1 MFDRKKARKNALN
14 NLKKHYLMMVLACLF
29 AAYLGVANAG
39 SLSFIRS
46 QRPDIITDAA
56 TMLTDKDFSIEK
68 MAVEVQRFF
77 AKETSSSL
85 IPGKIGIIELGTR
98 NGVLS
103 SIVNRIV
110 DGRGITIAY
119 ETVTSIVQSKK
130 LGLGI
135 CIAVIGVLMIL
146 ADIYIKNA
154 YKLAYRRIYLES
166 YKYEKIRFTTFI
178 VFLRS
183 KSYRKAA
190 VNLFRLSV
198 AQLLWDFTI
207 IGGIMRS
214 FPYRMVP
221 YILAENPD
229 MEYHDAVDLAI
240 RMMYGHKMEC
250 FVLDLSFI
258 PVQLLSFVT
267 LGLSDIFFTNPFIE
281 AVYLEYFVYLR
292 GLAKKSKISYV
303 EQLNDVYLYEKA
315 DIREIET
322 AYADVID
329 ALVDDIDVRDLK
341 NDGLRGFVEENLG
354 IIYKY
359 DDREDLY
366 NIAVEQE
373 GKIDECKAI
382 LDLKQYPDRLSPIMM
397 KQKGDRVERVHY
409 LRHYSIWSIVT
420 MFFIF
425 CGVGWLWEVSLELVK
440 SATFVNRGVLHGPW
454 LPIYGTGVVL
464 ILTLL
469 FRFRKK
475 PFVEAIA
482 TVTACGILEY
492 TTAFVLETTKGVK
505 WWDYT
510 GYFLNVDGRICA
522 EGLMVFML
530 GGLAVVY
537 ALGPIIDNRIRK
549 FDRKKLAVICSIL
562 LMIFA
567 CDALYSIKHPNTGKG
582 ITDYDTPIAENTVN
596 KAN

>member
-1 MFDRKKARKNALN
+1 MFDRKIARKNALN
-14 NLKKHYLMMVLACLF
+14 NLKKHYLMLVLACLF

-46 QRPDIITDAA
+46 QRPDIISDAA
-56 TMLTDKDFSIEK
+56 AMLTDKDFSIEK
-68 MAVEVQRFF
+68 MAVEVQHFF

-135 CIAVIGVLMIL
+135 CIAAIGVLMIL

-166 YKYEKIRFTTFI
+166 YKYEKIRFTTLI

-258 PVQLLSFVT
+258 PIQLLAFVT
-267 LGLSDIFFTNPFIE
+267 FGLSDIFFTNPFIE

-292 GLAKKSKISYV
+292 DLAKKSKISYV

-315 DIREIET
+315 DIKEIET

-341 NDGLRGFVEENLG
+341 NDGFRGFVEENLG

-397 KQKGDRVERVHY
+397 KEKGDRVERVHY

-537 ALGPIIDNRIRK
+537 ALGPIIDNKIRK
-549 FDRKKLAVICSIL
+549 FDRKKLAIICSIL

-582 ITDYDTPIAENTVN
+582 ITDYETPIVENTVN
-596 KAN
+596 KGN

>member
-1 MFDRKKARKNALN
+1 MFDRKIARKNALN
-14 NLKKHYLMMVLACLF
+14 NLKKHYLMLVLACLF

-46 QRPDIITDAA
+46 QRPDIISDAA
-56 TMLTDKDFSIEK
+56 AMLTDKDFSIEK
-68 MAVEVQRFF
+68 MAVEVQHFF

-135 CIAVIGVLMIL
+135 CIAIIGILMIL

-190 VNLFRLSV
+190 INLFRLSV

-258 PVQLLSFVT
+258 PIQLLAFVT
-267 LGLSDIFFTNPFIE
+267 FGLSDIFFTNPFIE

-292 GLAKKSKISYV
+292 DLAKKSKISYV

-315 DIREIET
+315 DIKEIET

-341 NDGLRGFVEENLG
+341 NDGFRGFVEENLG

-397 KQKGDRVERVHY
+397 KEKGDRVERVHY

-537 ALGPIIDNRIRK
+537 ALGPIIDNKIRK

-582 ITDYDTPIAENTVN
+582 ITDYETPIVENTVN
-596 KAN
+596 KGN

>member
-1 MFDRKKARKNALN
+1 MFDRKNARKNAFI
-14 NLKKHYLMMVLACLF
+14 NLKKHYLMLVLACMF

-39 SLSFIRS
+39 SLSYLTGKK
-46 QRPDIITDAA
+46 PDLIADAA
-56 TMLTDKDFSIEK
+56 AIVTDKDFSIETL
-68 MAVEVQRFF
+68 AVEVQHFF
-77 AKETSSSL
+77 AKETSSEFM
-85 IPGKIGIIELGTR
+85 PDKIGVIELGTR
-98 NGVLS
+98 NGVFS
-103 SIVNRIV
+103 SIVNRIA

-119 ETVTSIVQSKK
+119 ETVTSVVQSKK

-135 CIAVIGVLMIL
+135 CVAVIGLLVLL
-146 ADIYIKNA
+146 ADIFIKNA
-154 YKLAYRRIYLES
+154 YKVAYRRIYLES

-178 VFLRS
+178 VTLRS

-198 AQLLWDFTI
+198 AQLLWDLTI

-229 MEYHDAVDLAI
+229 MKYHDAVDLAL
-240 RMMYGHKMEC
+240 RMMQGHKMEC
-250 FVLDLSFI
+250 FKLDLSFI
-258 PVQLLSFVT
+258 PIQLPAMVT
-267 LGLSDIFFTNPFIE
+267 FGLTDILFTNPYIE
-281 AVYLEYFVYLR
+281 AMYLEYYVYLR
-292 GLAKKSKISYV
+292 KLAKDNKISYAD
-303 EQLNDVYLYEKA
+303 ELNDIYLYEKA
-315 DIREIET
+315 DIAEIEE
-322 AYADVID
+322 AYADVIE

-341 NDGLRGFVEENLG
+341 NDGIRGFVEDNLG

-359 DDREDLY
+359 DKKEDIY
-366 NIAVEQE
+366 NIAIEQE
-373 GKIDECKAI
+373 GKIEEYKAI

-397 KQKGDRVERVHY
+397 KEKGDRVERVHY
-409 LRHYSIWSIVT
+409 LRHYSFWSIVA

-440 SATFVNRGVLHGPW
+440 TATFVNRGVLHGPW

-469 FRFRKK
+469 YRFRRK
-475 PFVEAIA
+475 PFAEAIA
-482 TVTACGILEY
+482 TVLACGVLEY

-510 GYFLNVDGRICA
+510 GYFLNIDGRVCA
-522 EGLMVFML
+522 EGLLVFML

-537 ALGPIIDNRIRK
+537 ALGPMLDDKIRK
-549 FDRKKLAVICSIL
+549 FDRKKLAAICSIL

-567 CDALYSIKHPNTGKG
+567 CDAIYSIKHPNTGKG
-582 ITDYDTPIAENTVN
+582 ITDYDTPIVENTIN
-596 KAN
+596 NGN